1 MVEPIGAGDLEAA
14 VNTYLFATS
23 FRAEGV
29 AGHLREGGVARR
41 KYIDGVLHGLGGRLI
56 GFYYAYGDVDL
67 YVLAELPGNTAATAF
82 SMHVRE
88 SGAVEPKTVVLLS
101 PEEFDEARALKVDFR
116 PPGD

>member
-1 MVEPIGAGDLEAA
+1 

-23 FRAEGV
+23 FGPEGV

-41 KYIDGVLHGLGGRLI
+41 KYIDQVLQSLGGRLV
-56 GFYYAYGDVDL
+56 GFYYAYGEVDL

-88 SGAVEPKTVVLLS
+88 TGAVAPQTIVLLT
-101 PEEFDEARALKVDFR
+101 PEEFDEARQIKVHFH
-116 PPGD
+116 PPGE